1 MKSIRKRSIALI
13 LGIAFIV
20 TGCSQ
25 ETITVEQESYIPV
38 EVQEVSASTLT
49 ESAIFSGKV
58 LSDQEVSVVP
68 KVPGKVARLQVKVG
82 DKVQTGQVLFTLDTS
97 DYQSSLDSANIA
109 IRSAE
114 INYEMTKEQ
123 VESAETNYERQKE
136 LYDVGAIP
144 LVQLESLETQLNSA
158 KKSLELAEIQLEQA
172 QMGLN
177 QAQKAITDMTVTA
190 PANGTISALNV
201 VEGQM
206 ATQAAPSVTITKLD
220 ALYIALNIPENM
232 VNYFAPGQKTTVIVN
247 SAGEQELTGTITS
260 ISPSANMAT
269 GLYTMKVTFESKD
282 NQIKPGMFAKVEI
295 PIQTKEDVLA
305 INSEAVVLKGGQNI
319 VYVVE
324 NERAVAREVL
334 TGLDSGGE
342 VEILEGLQ
350 IEEQIIIKGQTLV
363 QQGSKVKVVGGSKS

>member
-25 ETITVEQESYIPV
+25 ETNTVEQESYIPV
-38 EVQEVSASTLT
+38 EVQEVSTSTLT

-58 LSDQEVSVVP
+58 ISDQEVSVIP
-68 KVPGKVARLQVKVG
+68 KVPGKVTRLQVKVG
-82 DKVQTGQVLFTLDTS
+82 DKVKTGQVLFTLDTS

-123 VESAETNYERQKE
+123 VESAEINYERQKE
-136 LYDVGAIP
+136 LYDAGAIP

-190 PANGTISALNV
+190 PTSGTISALNV

-260 ISPSANMAT
+260 VSPSANMAT

-282 NQIKPGMFAKVEI
+282 SLIKPGMFAKVEI

-305 INSEAVVLKGGQNI
+305 INSEAVVLKGGQDI

-324 NERAVAREVL
+324 NERAVAREVV
-334 TGLDSGGE
+334 TGLDSGAE
-342 VEILEGLQ
+342 VEILDGLE
-350 IEEQIIIKGQTLV
+350 IGEQIIIKGQTLV
-363 QQGSKVKVVGGSKS
+363 QQGSKVKVVGGSES